1 MESVCK
7 LYRALIAD
15 DERAE
20 LEGLSSLIQKAGLPF
35 CVTLCGDGAKAY
47 AALQEEHFDLLIS
60 DIVMPQMDG
69 LTLCTHARELNNKI
83 VTVISSAYSDFK
95 YTQAAIRIGVDDY
108 LLKPIVVDSFYQT
121 MARMLDLIRLRS
133 DGESAAAGNPLEDN
147 ANQLIPAVK
156 ALIQEHYGEDI
167 SLEWIASKMYL
178 SPSYLSSLF
187 KRRTGRTIMQYIT
200 LFRMRRACHLLRK
213 TNMKIVQ
220 VCHEA
225 GYTNPSYF
233 CFLFKKYFGITPNQY
248 REGESA
254 DVLEKIRKLLEM
266 E

>member
-1 MESVCK
+1 M
-7 LYRALIAD
+7 YHALIAD

-20 LEGLSSLIQKAGLPF
+20 LEGLSSLLQKAELPF
-35 CVTLCGDGAKAY
+35 CVTLCDDGAKAY
-47 AALQEEHFDLLIS
+47 NTLQQEPFDLLIS

-69 LTLCTHARELNNKI
+69 LTLCTNARALNSKI
-83 VTVISSAYSDFK
+83 VTVISSAYGDFK
-95 YTQAAIRIGVDDY
+95 YTQTAIRIGVDDY

-121 MARMLDLIRLRS
+121 MARMLDLIRARR
-133 DGESAAAGNPLEDN
+133 DGEPAADHALESG

-167 SLEWIASKMYL
+167 GLEWIAGKMYL

-187 KRRTGRTIMQYIT
+187 KRSTGRTIMQYIT
-200 LFRMRRACHLLRK
+200 LFRMRRACHLLSK

-220 VCHEA
+220 ICREA

-248 REGESA
+248 REGENA
-254 DVLEKIRKLLEM
+254 DVMAKIHKMLAVE
-266 E
+266 